1 MKTVI
6 VDIDG
11 TLADCEHR
19 RHFLNKRPV
28 DWNSFFGA
36 MDNDPLI
43 EPVAEILDALDNGD
57 WNVILCSGRPDSYR
71 EVTVQWLMDHFIP
84 YNELHM
90 RAAGDHRSDVIVKR
104 EMLQSFR
111 ARDLDIR
118 FVIDDRKSV
127 VDMWRDEGLICLQA
141 APGFDE
147 KQKYDSGTLHIL
159 VGPSGAGKSSYAC
172 DFLDFQYLQDGI
184 ISSDK
189 IREDLCGDFKDQS
202 KNDQVFAALHAI
214 VKARIEHGLD
224 TVVDATNIRNR
235 DRRALRDLCDSSTK
249 IVYHVIDRPLDE
261 KIRDGGW
268 RNEVMIGEQ
277 TLVERHH
284 EIFQSNLTD
293 ILAGD
298 NDDRVEVRDL
308 RR

>member
-1 MKTVI
+1 MKTI
-6 VDIDG
+6 ICDIDG

-19 RHFLNKRPV
+19 RHFLNQRPV
-28 DWNSFFGA
+28 DWNGFFGA
-36 MDNDPLI
+36 MGDDPLI

-57 WNVILCSGRPDSYR
+57 WNIILCSGRPDNYR
-71 EVTVQWLMDHFIP
+71 EVTVQWLMDHLIP

-90 RAAGDHRSDVIVKR
+90 RAASDHRSDVIVKR

-127 VDMWRDEGLICLQA
+127 VDMWRSEGLICLQA

-159 VGPSGAGKSSYAC
+159 IGPSGAGKSKFCHVWFPCGSIVSTDDIRANLC
-172 DFLDFQYLQDGI
+172 EDF
-184 ISSDK
+184 
-189 IREDLCGDFKDQS
+189 RNQS

-249 IVYHVIDRPLDE
+249 IVYHVIDRPLEE

-268 RNEVMIGEQ
+268 RNEVMFGEQ

-284 EIFQSNLTD
+284 EIMKANIKD